1 MRPNIL
7 YIMSDDH
14 AANAISCY
22 HSILQSVF
30 QTPNMD
36 RLYQEGCR
44 MDAYCATN
52 AICTPARASIMTGQ
66 YGQLNGVRTLGDKW
80 NPETELNLARILKEN
95 GYQTAMFGKWHLGC
109 DPEGFDDYQYLA
121 KEGQGMFGE
130 QGVYFNPSFKDKNN
144 GYVLYEGYVTDIITN
159 LTTNWIKTEKR
170 TTLLLDVSP

>member
-95 GYQTAMFGKWHLGC
+95 GYQTAMFGKWHLIRKDLMITSIWLKKDREC
-109 DPEGFDDYQYLA
+109 LENREFILILPL
-121 KEGQGMFGE
+121 KIRIMGMFCMR
-130 QGVYFNPSFKDKNN
+130 VM
-144 GYVLYEGYVTDIITN
+144 
-159 LTTNWIKTEKR
+159 
-170 TTLLLDVSP
+170 

>member
-52 AICTPARASIMTGQ
+52 AICMPARASIMTGQ

-130 QGVYFNPSFKDKNN
+130 QGVYFNPSFKDNLSNISDMLLSLFLHKSCA
-144 GYVLYEGYVTDIITN
+144 LFPVTD
-159 LTTNWIKTEKR
+159 L
-170 TTLLLDVSP
+170 